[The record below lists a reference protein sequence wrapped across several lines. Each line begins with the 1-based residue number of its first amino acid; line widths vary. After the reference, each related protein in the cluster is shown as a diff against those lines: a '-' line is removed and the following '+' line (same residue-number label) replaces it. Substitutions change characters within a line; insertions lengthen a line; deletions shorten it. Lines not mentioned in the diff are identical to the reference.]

1 MTYFEDGFLETSRRQ
16 FNTSKCRCHDED
28 TVFHCWNAGL
38 HTKRF
43 VVILETENRD
53 GRDGYQEDGD
63 IASKWRSFDVI
74 LVAHCLNA
82 G

>member
-1 MTYFEDGFLETSRRQ
+1 M
-16 FNTSKCRCHDED
+16 
-28 TVFHCWNAGL
+28 
-38 HTKRF
+38 KRV

-53 GRDGYQEDGD
+53 RRDGYQEDGD

>member
-1 MTYFEDGFLETSRRQ
+1 M
-16 FNTSKCRCHDED
+16 SKCRCHDED

-38 HTKRF
+38 YTKRV
-43 VVILETENRD
+43 VVILETVVDNRD

-74 LVAHCLNA
+74 LVCSLLECRIESFFGGCTQH